1 MTSPLR
7 ASAHDGIGPAHRAPP
22 GWRLTLAIALIAWGC
37 GPPRPLTPTPPDQ
50 LTPLVGSVTAEPRP
64 VLGADDRVHLVYEL
78 VLTNMFAAP
87 ATLDAV
93 EVLNDSRGG
102 AVISR
107 IEGPALARMM
117 RPFGSA
123 KMATGTTLG
132 PGQSGVVFLDV
143 TFGPQETLPSRL
155 SHRLSVLARTGA
167 PTVTVFEAAPTP
179 VSRRRAVV
187 IGPPLQGDRW
197 LVANGCC
204 DALNSHRGALTPING
219 GLHVPER
226 FAIDFV
232 QLQPDGR
239 LYVGPQHDLTSYPY
253 FGAPVL
259 SVASGVVVNR
269 QDDQPEQVPGK
280 PAVGVDAATAGG
292 NYLVVD
298 IGRGNYAFYAH
309 MQPGSLRARLG
320 EHVERGQMLGLV
332 GNSGNTDAPHLHFHV
347 MDGPAPLASNG
358 LPYEVS
364 AFEGQG
370 VATDDAPLFE
380 GKAAPLDA
388 AALAGR
394 HRDQLPLDRQI
405 VNFSVPAD

>member
-1 MTSPLR
+1 MPR
-7 ASAHDGIGPAHRAPP
+7 G
-22 GWRLTLAIALIAWGC
+22 RLFMLAIVLAWGC
-37 GPPRPLTPTPPDQ
+37 VPPGPLTPPPPDQ
-50 LTPLVGSVTAEPRP
+50 LTPLVGSVTTEPRP

-87 ATLDAV
+87 ATVDAV
-93 EVLNDSRGG
+93 EVLDDSQGG

-117 RPFGSA
+117 RPFGSR
-123 KMATGTTLG
+123 KTGTTLAG
-132 PGQSGVVFLDV
+132 GQSGVVFLDV
-143 TFGPQETLPSRL
+143 TFAPHDTLPRKL
-155 SHRLSVLARTGA
+155 SHRLSVFARTGA
-167 PTVTVFEAAPTP
+167 PTVPVFEAAPTE
-179 VSRRRAVV
+179 VSRRGAVV

-204 DALNSHRGALTPING
+204 DALNSHRGAVTAING
-219 GLHVPER
+219 ALHVPER

-232 QLQPDGR
+232 RLQPDGR
-239 LYVGPQHDLTSYPY
+239 LNVGPRNQLTSYPY
-253 FGAPVL
+253 FGDPVL

-269 QDDQPEQVPGK
+269 QDGLPEQVPGR

-292 NYLVVD
+292 NFLVVD

-309 MQPGSLRARLG
+309 MQPGSLRVRLG
-320 EHVERGQMLGLV
+320 ERVERGQVLGLV

-358 LPYEVS
+358 LPYEFS

-370 VATDDAPLFE
+370 VATDIDLLFA
-380 GKAAPLDA
+380 GRAAPIDA

-405 VNFSVPAD
+405 VNFSVPGD